1 MATSYLMWTTSQRQ
15 PECRE
20 EVGEREGGWKEERK
34 RERERERERG
44 SHLWSRADTVPIEA

>member
-1 MATSYLMWTTSQRQ
+1 MWTTSQRQ

-34 RERERERERG
+34 RERERERERERG